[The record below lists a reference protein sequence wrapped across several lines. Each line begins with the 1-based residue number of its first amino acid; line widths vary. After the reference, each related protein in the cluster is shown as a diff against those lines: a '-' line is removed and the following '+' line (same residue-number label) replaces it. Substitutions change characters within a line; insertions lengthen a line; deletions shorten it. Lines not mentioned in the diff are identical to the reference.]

1 MLAVIIIIARLRPR
15 PASLSYPSVARKG
28 PLLLITYA
36 NGKQISLPDRTV
48 INFYFRV
55 PTDRDKER
63 GREAERTMHRI
74 RIQMQIPKLILFGK
88 TFTLCCIIGPNP
100 FARALSLGPWAG
112 SQSWPQKPL
121 GDIKKEK
128 KGFTSGGKGERGKH
142 QTSRSANKS
151 Q

>member
-1 MLAVIIIIARLRPR
+1 MSAVIIIIARLRPR

-55 PTDRDKER
+55 PTDRETDTER
-63 GREAERTMHRI
+63 DREREAETTMHRI

-100 FARALSLGPWAG
+100 FARALARSLGWFSKLATKAT
-112 SQSWPQKPL
+112 W
-121 GDIKKEK
+121 
-128 KGFTSGGKGERGKH
+128 RY
-142 QTSRSANKS
+142 
-151 Q
+151 

>member
-55 PTDRDKER
+55 PTDRDRERKKEIER
-63 GREAERTMHRI
+63 GRQRE
-74 RIQMQIPKLILFGK
+74 
-88 TFTLCCIIGPNP
+88 LCIAFAFKCKFPN
-100 FARALSLGPWAG
+100 
-112 SQSWPQKPL
+112 
-121 GDIKKEK
+121 
-128 KGFTSGGKGERGKH
+128 
-142 QTSRSANKS
+142 
-151 Q
+151 

>member
-55 PTDRDKER
+55 PRDRETDTERKKEIER
-63 GREAERTMHRI
+63 GRQR
-74 RIQMQIPKLILFGK
+74 Q
-88 TFTLCCIIGPNP
+88 LCIAFAFKCKFPN
-100 FARALSLGPWAG
+100 
-112 SQSWPQKPL
+112 
-121 GDIKKEK
+121 
-128 KGFTSGGKGERGKH
+128 
-142 QTSRSANKS
+142 
-151 Q
+151 

>member
-15 PASLSYPSVARKG
+15 PALLSYPSVARKG

-55 PTDRDKER
+55 PGDRETQRDIERGR
-63 GREAERTMHRI
+63 GREAETTMHRI

-100 FARALSLGPWAG
+100 FARALTRSLGWFSKLATKAT
-112 SQSWPQKPL
+112 W
-121 GDIKKEK
+121 
-128 KGFTSGGKGERGKH
+128 RY
-142 QTSRSANKS
+142 
-151 Q
+151 